1 MAISTDAAIEFFG
14 TQTSVVTTAAAITD
28 GSFSATEDT
37 FTNSD
42 DAPQASA
49 VLEVTFGS
57 APDDNSFIALYAR
70 LLNIEGVNDQSAP
83 VAEFLH
89 VFLGNFPVDA
99 VTSAQYVPI
108 DITLPNTKSSQ
119 EYEFYIQNK
128 GGQTISSGWDLFI
141 TPKTLGPH
149 A

>member
-14 TQTSVVTTAAAITD
+14 TQTSVVTSTAAVTD
-28 GSFSATEDT
+28 GSFSAQEDT

-49 VLEVTFGS
+49 VLVVTFGS
-57 APDDNSFIALYAR
+57 APDDNSFVALYAR
-70 LLNIEGVNDQSAP
+70 LLNIDGLGDQDTP
-83 VAEFLH
+83 DAEFLH
-89 VFLGNFPVDA
+89 TFLGNFPVDNT
-99 VTSAQYVPI
+99 TSSQNVAI
-108 DITLPNTKSSQ
+108 DIVLPNTKSSQ
-119 EYEFYIQNK
+119 EYEFYIQNRA
-128 GGQTISSGWDLFI
+128 GETISSGWELFI